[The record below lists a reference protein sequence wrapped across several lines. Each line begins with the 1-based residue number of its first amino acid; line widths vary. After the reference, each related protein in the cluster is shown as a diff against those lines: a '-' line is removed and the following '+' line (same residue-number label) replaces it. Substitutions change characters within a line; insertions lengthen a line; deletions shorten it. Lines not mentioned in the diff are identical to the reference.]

1 MCHKLLCFNWLVN
14 VFHIFHILESAAKVR
29 IKNGTAKS
37 VLSIGILGGAI
48 IGLRELTFGGEPVL
62 TQF

>member
-1 MCHKLLCFNWLVN
+1 MF
-14 VFHIFHILESAAKVR
+14 KVP
-29 IKNGTAKS
+29 IPGMLDEDDGGPIEDGKKALTKNGTAKS